1 MSVTLINGLTV
12 DFSAAFADEATIT
25 ALTNANPA
33 VATAANDF
41 ADGDVVLL
49 GTGWEY
55 ANDRAFRVDDA
66 SATGFTLPG
75 LNTVDTMRYPAGAG
89 VGTARQVS
97 EWVRISQITALAFT
111 GGDQN
116 YYQYQFLES
125 KVQKQIPTFKSAM
138 SFTLTILD
146 DPTLPFY
153 QYLEQAD
160 QDGLIRVVRFNNS
173 DGSTNIY
180 PVYVGFN
187 NNPVGDIN
195 TGRTVTASFALAGE
209 VVRYAR

>member
-41 ADGDVVLL
+41 ANGDVVLL

-66 SATGFTLPG
+66 SATGFTVAG

-125 KVQKQIPTFKSAM
+125 KVQKQIPT
-138 SFTLTILD
+138 
-146 DPTLPFY
+146 
-153 QYLEQAD
+153 
-160 QDGLIRVVRFNNS
+160 
-173 DGSTNIY
+173 
-180 PVYVGFN
+180 
-187 NNPVGDIN
+187 
-195 TGRTVTASFALAGE
+195 
-209 VVRYAR
+209 

>member
-1 MSVTLINGLTV
+1 MAVTLINGLTV
-12 DFSAAFADEATIT
+12 DFSAAFADEATVT
-25 ALTNANPA
+25 AISNANPA
-33 VATAANDF
+33 VATAANTF
-41 ADGDVVLL
+41 ADGDIVLL
-49 GTGWEY
+49 GSGWEY
-55 ANDRAFRVDDA
+55 ANDRPFRVADA
-66 SATGFTLPG
+66 SGTGFTVAG
-75 LNTVDTMRYPAGAG
+75 LNTTDTTRFPAGDG

-97 EWVRISQITALAFT
+97 DWVRINQITGLTFS

-116 YYQYQFLES
+116 YWQYQFLES

-138 SFTLTILD
+138 SFQLAILD

-153 QYLEQAD
+153 QYLEEAD
-160 QDGLIRVVRFNNS
+160 ADGLIRVVRFNNS
-173 DGSTNIY
+173 DGSTNLY

-187 NNPVGDIN
+187 NNPTGDIN

>member
-12 DFSAAFADEATIT
+12 DFSAAIDEGVAVT

-33 VATAANDF
+33 VATAANEF
-41 ADGDVVLL
+41 ANGDVVLL

-55 ANDRAFRVDDA
+55 ANDRAFRVAAA
-66 SATGFTLPG
+66 SATGFTVEG
-75 LNTVDTMRYPAGAG
+75 LNALDTTRFPVDNG
-89 VGTARQVS
+89 VGVARVVTD
-97 EWVRISQITALAFT
+97 WVRINQITALAFT